1 MVIGGA
7 LSYVFSNAKKVAD
20 YIDDINTSYDVI
32 NEIQFRNPKSY
43 TNDTLEYI
51 HLITID
57 PDAIP
62 VGSQKF
68 KVHKYPGDIDM
79 FEKIEECCTLKDAR
93 FNIASRMRQ
102 IGRNIKSTP
111 NVFLGDCKAGLD
123 DRYFIDLGSW
133 NKENKLENY
142 HPIRIR
148 NKLHMLHYEGLLNDN
163 EHAHLIKHVIF
174 SPTKRKWDS
183 LNDELRKFY
192 ILRWSLNELIRGF
205 KIIKGKVF
213 RLEDAITHPSVVKLD
228 LYAPMNDRYNEI
240 TNFLVLTYKDTQGN
254 IHPINI
260 TLKDRTE
267 TLVDD
272 IIKYSSDEYRDN
284 LKYAKRL
291 WVLSVLKQNKSIYEK
306 LNPLFSGDISLLNQ
320 ICSEIEVIISIL
332 TRIPDPPMN
341 IILKQIDEF
350 KSRVNSIIDVNISE
364 TRFYNLIDT
373 MIQIYNDT
381 GNKSDLTGPLQLI
394 YDHFKR
400 IIEVDTEIYLKKHKL
415 LNVKRILVILSK

>member
-7 LSYVFSNAKKVAD
+7 LSYVFSNAKTVAD
-20 YIDDINTSYDVI
+20 YIDDINTTYDVV

-43 TNDTLEYI
+43 TKDTLEYI

-93 FNIASRMRQ
+93 FNIAERMRQ
-102 IGRNIKSTP
+102 MGRNIKSTP

-123 DRYFIDLGSW
+123 DRYYIDLGIW
-133 NKENKLENY
+133 NNNILEDY

-163 EHAHLIKHVIF
+163 EHKNLVKHVVF
-174 SPTKRKWDS
+174 SPTKKKWDS
-183 LNDELRKFY
+183 LYDELRKFY

-205 KIIKGKVF
+205 KIVKSKVF
-213 RLEDAITHPSVVKLD
+213 RLEDVITHPTVVKID
-228 LYAPMNDRYNEI
+228 LFAPVNNRYNEI
-240 TNFLVLTYKDTQGN
+240 TNFMVLTYKDTQGFV
-254 IHPINI
+254 HPINI

-267 TLVDD
+267 SLTTD
-272 IIKYSSDEYRDN
+272 ILKYSSDEYKDN
-284 LKYAKRL
+284 LKYAKRI

-306 LNPLFSGDISLLNQ
+306 LNPLFSGNVSLLNQ
-320 ICSEIEVIISIL
+320 ICSEIEVLISIL
-332 TRIPDPPMN
+332 TRIPNPPID
-341 IILKQIDEF
+341 IILNQIDEF
-350 KSRVNSIIDVNISE
+350 KSRVNSISELNISE

-373 MIQIYNDT
+373 MIEIYNDT
-381 GNKSDLTGPLQLI
+381 GDKSDLTGPLQLI
-394 YDHFKR
+394 YEHFKR
-400 IIEVDTEIYLKKHKL
+400 IIEVDTEKYLQKHKL
-415 LNVKRILVILSK
+415 LNVNKILSILSK